1 SLLRMA
7 PPPPSRFSGKSA
19 ERPSEGGLTERRSYE
34 YDGSGNG
41 GRMAAFKA
49 IDERSEGSFKEGSAK
64 DRFRSAKSVKRG
76 ASPARPRQVD
86 GIMHEYQMQN
96 AAARRAE
103 ASNHSKKGIG
113 GTVLFLMLL
122 VCTAAVG
129 WGGYQYKQALSLEL
143 RLSELQRKHTRL
155 ASKLSDDVPAS
166 VSRIFPSSSSSSSSS
181 RCEVEGEDGAV
192 EGTCSPFPTER
203 SEGDSAGWREGS
215 GSEEESDRERRSSK
229 EKAKEKSK
237 EKKEEEEEE
246 EEVKEDQELFW
257 RRVALL
263 ASILCLVL
271 PIFIIRNI
279 DEVAQLFGRRP
290 KATDGHT
297 TAAASSSSS
306 SSTSA
311 AAAAAAAAGAAPSA
325 APGADEE
332 VSMSKRLASAALAP
346 GADEE
351 VSMSKRLAY
360 KADVLFSM
368 HSWVKGAA
376 LLAATL
382 LLYVHLNPPASA
394 PLPPRL
400 LSTLVPLERT
410 RSCPCAAGAEEEVSM
425 SKRLAYKA
433 DVLFS
438 MHSIALGGLALYA
451 VGSKDRMDLGDATWR
466 AWSYVADAGNH
477 ADSEGVGPRI
487 VGVSISIGGMLIFA
501 LMVGLVSEGI
511 SEKVDS
517 LKKGKSDVI
526 EKNHTLILGWSD
538 KLVGRIAA
546 EATGSG
552 EREHGRG
559 RGVVEM
565 MIPPLGLCIAAEAT
579 GSGEREHGRGRGVVE
594 MMIPPLGLCIA
605 AEATGSGEREHGRG
619 RGVVEMMIPPL
630 GLCIAAEATG
640 SGERE
645 HGRGR
650 GVVEMMIPP
659 LGLCIAAE
667 ATGSGEREHGRG
679 RGVVEMMIPPLGLC
693 SCVNRVFS
701 LPLPLLPITHQASLL
716 KQLAVANESMGG
728 GVVMASLL
736 KQLAVANESMGG
748 GVVVVM
754 SEREKEEMESEIQKM
769 EFNFRGTT
777 AENADAADARA
788 LRVVLSL
795 CSALPLPLPLLS
807 LSPPPLPSAPL
818 RSPLVLADLKK
829 VSVSTARALIV
840 LAEAENADAA
850 DARAL
855 RVVLSLMG
863 VREGLRL
870 TQFFLLI
877 VGFRLPFSFPSP
889 HALPPPHAAAA
900 PARPWCWLISR
911 SSGSPLVLADLKKVS
926 VSTAR
931 ALIVLAEAEN
941 ADAADARALRVVL
954 SLTGVR
960 EGLRGHIVVELSDID
975 NQQLVKMVGGRM
987 VETVVAHDVIG
998 RLMIQCARQP
1008 GLAQIW
1014 ETLLG
1019 FENCEFYTKHWP
1031 ELVGKTFR
1039 EVLLS
1044 FPDAVPCGLRVSA
1057 RTYYEK
1063 STEAVGFE
1071 FAGGSSVGSE
1081 DEEEEG
1087 EEGEGGGEGEGKRV
1101 HKEHTRLWLNP
1112 DDDYVLQ
1119 PEDSVLVIAEDDDS
1133 YAPGPLPVV
1142 QDAPLPDIETPP
1154 KLPEKILFC
1163 GWRRDIDDMITV
1175 LEAFLARGSELWIFS
1190 DVPVEEREARLIE
1203 GGLNPSELENVM
1215 LVHRMGNAVIRRHL
1229 EFLPLETFDSILILA
1244 DEGLEDSIIN
1254 CDSRSLATLLL
1265 IRDIQSKRMPAGS
1278 KGHRRSNSSI
1288 TYPRPTSTSSW
1299 VGQMQ
1304 QASQQSIVIS
1314 EILDSRTRSLVSVS
1328 KISDYVLSNE
1338 LVSMALAMVA
1348 EDREVNRVLEELFS
1362 EEGNEMYI
1370 RPAEHYLTDGEE
1382 LSFFPLHPF
1391 TPLCTPLHP
1400 SVPLPPRQR
1409 DGNKIYIHPA
1419 ELYLADGEELS
1430 FFEMAGN
1437 EMYIRPAELY
1447 LTDGEELSF
1456 FEVAVRARQHME
1468 IIISSATGSSL
1479 SSLCTPLHPSI
1490 PLLSSF
1496 QGNEMYIRPAEL
1508 YLTDGEELSF
1518 FEVAVRA
1525 RQRMEIIIGYRL
1537 FTEDE
1542 AVLNPPDKA
1551 ERRTWSIQDTFIVL
1565 SFNE

>member
-1 SLLRMA
+1 MTQFPVFVLPVSLPLSHAFSHHLHLHFPPSPLSLPHSPPSPPRS
-7 PPPPSRFSGKSA
+7 PPPLPLLSW
-19 ERPSEGGLTERRSYE
+19 
-34 YDGSGNG
+34 
-41 GRMAAFKA
+41 
-49 IDERSEGSFKEGSAK
+49 
-64 DRFRSAKSVKRG
+64 
-76 ASPARPRQVD
+76 Q
-86 GIMHEYQMQN
+86 
-96 AAARRAE
+96 
-103 ASNHSKKGIG
+103 
-113 GTVLFLMLL
+113 MLL

-332 VSMSKRLASAALAP
+332 VSMSKRLA
-346 GADEE
+346 
-351 VSMSKRLAY
+351 Y
-360 KADVLFSM
+360 KVDVLFSM

-382 LLYVHLNPPASA
+382 LL
-394 PLPPRL
+394 
-400 LSTLVPLERT
+400 
-410 RSCPCAAGAEEEVSM
+410 
-425 SKRLAYKA
+425 
-433 DVLFS
+433 
-438 MHSIALGGLALYA
+438 IALGGLALYA

-538 KLVGRIAA
+538 KL
-546 EATGSG
+546 
-552 EREHGRG
+552 
-559 RGVVEM
+559 
-565 MIPPLGLCIAAEAT
+565 
-579 GSGEREHGRGRGVVE
+579 
-594 MMIPPLGLCIA
+594 
-605 AEATGSGEREHGRG
+605 
-619 RGVVEMMIPPL
+619 
-630 GLCIAAEATG
+630 
-640 SGERE
+640 
-645 HGRGR
+645 
-650 GVVEMMIPP
+650 
-659 LGLCIAAE
+659 
-667 ATGSGEREHGRG
+667 
-679 RGVVEMMIPPLGLC
+679 
-693 SCVNRVFS
+693 
-701 LPLPLLPITHQASLL
+701 
-716 KQLAVANESMGG
+716 
-728 GVVMASLL
+728 ASLL

-777 AENADAADARA
+777 
-788 LRVVLSL
+788 
-795 CSALPLPLPLLS
+795 S
-807 LSPPPLPSAPL
+807 LSRLL
-818 RSPLVLADLKK
+818 
-829 VSVSTARALIV
+829 RALIV

-889 HALPPPHAAAA
+889 HALPLPMLLQLRLA
-900 PARPWCWLISR
+900 P
-911 SSGSPLVLADLKKVS
+911 GVADLKKVSVSTARALIVLAEAENADAADARALRVKVS

-975 NQQLVKMVGGRM
+975 NQQLVKGLREHIVVELSDIDNQQLVKVRSSVERAPASPAWQCSVRKPTPSNPVPLLLTAQMVGGRMVETVVAHDMVGGRM

-1071 FAGGSSVGSE
+1071 FAGRSSVGSE

-1101 HKEHTRLWLNP
+1101 HKEHTRLWLNPDDDYVLQEHTRLWLNP

-1175 LEAFLARGSELWIFS
+1175 RKETGGGGRDEGKQEGGREWGEKSGETKELWIFS

-1229 EFLPLETFDSILILA
+1229 EFFPSKPSTRELENVTLISCTAWATLSSAGTSTDEWLEDSIINFDSRYSLSCPYCPSPAFKFQTSLSPPPLQILIILILADEGLEDSIINYPHSSRRGPGGLNHQQRLALPTIVILVDEGLEDSIINCDSRSPLFPMLTHFSPTPIPSPSPQILILADEGLEDSIINSDSLSLTLLCSIPPCPTSDPPSTLVSSPPQILILA

-1254 CDSRSLATLLL
+1254 CDSRSPLFPTLTHFSPTLLPSSPSDPHSSGRGAGGLDYQLRLALPRHAAAHQRHPGGCYLGEVVCGGGAICELGRMDRVHASFFENPRHAAAHKRHPGGSYVGEVLPGRCDVHASFSELPRHAAAHQRHPGGCWCYLGEGGTMGGKGGGYRWVSSFVRSLATPLL

-1314 EILDSRTRSLVSVS
+1314 EILDSRTALPVSVS

-1362 EEGNEMYI
+1362 EE
-1370 RPAEHYLTDGEE
+1370 
-1382 LSFFPLHPF
+1382 
-1391 TPLCTPLHP
+1391 
-1400 SVPLPPRQR
+1400 
-1409 DGNKIYIHPA
+1409 
-1419 ELYLADGEELS
+1419 
-1430 FFEMAGN
+1430 
-1437 EMYIRPAELY
+1437 
-1447 LTDGEELSF
+1447 
-1456 FEVAVRARQHME
+1456 
-1468 IIISSATGSSL
+1468 
-1479 SSLCTPLHPSI
+1479 
-1490 PLLSSF
+1490 
-1496 QGNEMYIRPAEL
+1496 GNEMYIRPAEL